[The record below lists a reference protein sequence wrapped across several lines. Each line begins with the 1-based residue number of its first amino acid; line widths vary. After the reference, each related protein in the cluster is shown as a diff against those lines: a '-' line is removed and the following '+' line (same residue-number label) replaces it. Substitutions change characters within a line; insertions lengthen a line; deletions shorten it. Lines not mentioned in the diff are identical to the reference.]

1 MSDNTLLRTH
11 IFSNYKNI
19 IINGFIFFQESNCKP
34 KSERFPCKQCPQI
47 FRDMKSL
54 QIHQFVEHHHES
66 TIVQHQ
72 NNRQFGGNLA
82 TASITSVA
90 PGTTS
95 VVAVNTNSAPT
106 AGAVVRLPILQSN
119 PTSTIQ
125 HHPGIVYRQIPRH
138 ESTAI
143 IPNAGI
149 IPKSVHPGPPPS
161 LNLSNGGAPSSREGS
176 ISSDSGEGRAASPIL
191 NLKCDL
197 CGLTNITSSKA
208 LQQVNTYIL
217 LEKKLCKLLLI

>member
-1 MSDNTLLRTH
+1 MD
-11 IFSNYKNI
+11 F
-19 IINGFIFFQESNCKP
+19 FFQESNCKP
-34 KSERFPCKQCPQI
+34 KSERFPCKQCPQV

-66 TIVQHQ
+66 TTVQHQ

-90 PGTTS
+90 TGSTS

-138 ESTAI
+138 ETTAI

-149 IPKSVHPGPPPS
+149 IQKSVHPGPPSS
-161 LNLSNGGAPSSREGS
+161 LNLSNGAGGGAPSSREGS

-217 LEKKLCKLLLI
+217 EKKLCKLLLI

>member
-1 MSDNTLLRTH
+1 MD
-11 IFSNYKNI
+11 F
-19 IINGFIFFQESNCKP
+19 FFFQESNCKP

-217 LEKKLCKLLLI
+217 EKKLCKLLLI